1 MGKRW
6 IRRLSGAQDVGKGV
20 EKSEGQGQE
29 LGMEVWGKMGHPKGI
44 SSDSSFV
51 FPWGLIVVL
60 GLLGCALS
68 VG

>member
-1 MGKRW
+1 MGKR
-6 IRRLSGAQDVGKGV
+6 V